1 MNVIVEG
8 RTVEVSETLA
18 EGYRK
23 VIGKFDS
30 TAARMLLITD
40 GVDIKSLNDEELKTK
55 LEASIME
62 ELEVREY
69 LSRPEMIEAALAYA
83 RSKK

>member
-1 MNVIVEG
+1 MKVDVEG
-8 RTVEVSETLA
+8 RTIEVDDELVELYSKA
-18 EGYRK
+18 A
-23 VIGKFDS
+23 GKFNS
-30 TAARMLLITD
+30 TAAEMLLVTD
-40 GVDIKSLNDEELKTK
+40 GINIKSLTDDELKVK

-83 RSKK
+83 RSKR